1 MRHYLKSLIL
11 SGATFYIVYS
21 LIPTISIGTYPKNVF
36 LIIGGLF
43 IISQIINPVFSLV
56 LLPVNLMTFGLV
68 SLILNGVLIYG
79 LLKFLPDFR
88 IGAYNFP
95 GANIQG
101 IIIPPMNFNQITT
114 IILAAIIITFLQ
126 KIFHLIFE

>member
-21 LIPTISIGTYPKNVF
+21 LIPTISIGAYPKNVF

-56 LLPVNLMTFGLV
+56 LLPINFMTFGLV

>member
-11 SGATFYIVYS
+11 SGDTFYIVYT
-21 LIPTISIGTYPKNVF
+21 LIPTISIGPYPKNIL

-68 SLILNGVLIYG
+68 SLILNVVLIYG

-88 IGAYNFP
+88 ISAYNFP

-101 IIIPPMNFNQITT
+101 IIIPPMNFNQMTT
-114 IILAAIIITFLQ
+114 IILVVIIITLLQ